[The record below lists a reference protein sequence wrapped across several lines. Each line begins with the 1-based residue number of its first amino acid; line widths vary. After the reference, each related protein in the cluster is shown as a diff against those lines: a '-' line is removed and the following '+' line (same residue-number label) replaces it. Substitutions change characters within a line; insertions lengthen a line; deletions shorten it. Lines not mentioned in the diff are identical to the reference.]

1 MLCHGHPAELRE
13 RRFEIVQF
21 QSIRPVILVR
31 GAQNLENFEDLV
43 DLGVS
48 HEKWPT
54 LDHFR
59 EDAACGPQIDT
70 KTVCFLPE
78 QDLWAPIPECNDLV
92 RVRFDWQTKGSCQT
106 EVRQLDVLSLGVD
119 QQVLWLEIPMENPML
134 VQINQRLQ
142 NLVEKQLRL
151 LFGQWLVALLLH
163 VLFQVVFEV
172 LKDQVQLVLT
182 IDDLFQPIGRKNRVK
197 LAHGR

>member
-1 MLCHGHPAELRE
+1 MLRHGHPAELRE
-13 RRFEIVQF
+13 RGFEIVQF
-21 QSIRPVILVR
+21 QSIRPVILIR

-48 HEKWPT
+48 HEKRPA

-59 EDAACGPQIDT
+59 EDAACGPQIDA
-70 KTVCFLPE
+70 KTVCFLPK
-78 QDLWAPIPECNDLV
+78 QDLRAPIPECHDLV
-92 RVRFDWQTKGSCQT
+92 RVRLDRQTKGTCQT

-119 QQVLWLEIPMENPML
+119 QQVLRLEIPMENPML

-163 VLFQVVFEV
+163 VLFQVEFEV
-172 LKDQVQLVLT
+172 LED
-182 IDDLFQPIGRKNRVK
+182 
-197 LAHGR
+197 

>member
-1 MLCHGHPAELRE
+1 
-13 RRFEIVQF
+13 
-21 QSIRPVILVR
+21 
-31 GAQNLENFEDLV
+31 
-43 DLGVS
+43 
-48 HEKWPT
+48 
-54 LDHFR
+54 
-59 EDAACGPQIDT
+59 
-70 KTVCFLPE
+70 
-78 QDLWAPIPECNDLV
+78 
-92 RVRFDWQTKGSCQT
+92 
-106 EVRQLDVLSLGVD
+106 
-119 QQVLWLEIPMENPML
+119 MENPML